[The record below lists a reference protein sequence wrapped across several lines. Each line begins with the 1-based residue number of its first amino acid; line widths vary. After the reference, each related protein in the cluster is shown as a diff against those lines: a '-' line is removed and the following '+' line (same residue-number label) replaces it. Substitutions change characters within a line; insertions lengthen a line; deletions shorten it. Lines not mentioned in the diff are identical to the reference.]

1 LSFSSSCPCDGAFRA
16 LSRPR
21 AAERHGS
28 LPDQRSTLSDFPRSS
43 HSGWLRPRGRCRSRG
58 ASADGFFEA
67 YWRRPEAYLDENI
80 RRGMSVWASVGPDV
94 EQRAVD
100 SLRDD
105 LTSGRWGERNRDLVD
120 RDAAELGAR
129 LLIA

>member
-1 LSFSSSCPCDGAFRA
+1 
-16 LSRPR
+16 
-21 AAERHGS
+21 
-28 LPDQRSTLSDFPRSS
+28 
-43 HSGWLRPRGRCRSRG
+43 
-58 ASADGFFEA
+58 
-67 YWRRPEAYLDENI
+67 
-80 RRGMSVWASVGPDV
+80 MSVWASVGPDV

-120 RDAAELGAR
+120 LDAAELGAR